1 KWEVPSSCSFLQ
13 LATQT
18 NIRSHTC
25 IYRPHAAV
33 HTRTRRLTPLENH
46 VVVTASGKENSLLT
60 QQFLQLSSSAQVV
73 FLCPQGYLYKVY
85 CCAVVRTT
93 EIRKLQEVLR
103 QLSYVKDGLQ
113 DNEKMIYTP
122 ETNEQDCCGQS
133 ALRCFRAAMKV
144 HFNVSEKRLS
154 MLHKSLENPLTIKG
168 VNFCNSGN
176 STKTCSACD
185 SYPKAKPKAFF
196 NKLESFIQLAITRLS
211 VG

>member
-1 KWEVPSSCSFLQ
+1 TMKLILV
-13 LATQT
+13 
-18 NIRSHTC
+18 
-25 IYRPHAAV
+25 
-33 HTRTRRLTPLENH
+33 
-46 VVVTASGKENSLLT
+46 LLT
-60 QQFLQLSSSAQVV
+60 
-73 FLCPQGYLYKVY
+73 VY

-113 DNEKMIYTP
+113 LLILSEHCLTVDCLHFP
-122 ETNEQDCCGQS
+122 PQQDCCGQS

-196 NKLESFIQLAITRLS
+196 NKLESFIQLVRTLYYPHSSLLVRKLF
-211 VG
+211 